1 MLLKKLVLPAA
12 CLLVLGAVG
21 CSSTAHRTEAS
32 SDYYGYRVEGT
43 GAYDNS
49 MTRTDNIE
57 NYNTTV
63 SDNAL
68 RNSSRDRTA
77 RYDEPMWSHNTTVF
91 DNALNRSDRYDR
103 VDRADASYRSD
114 VRDDAL
120 VTEDSRINSDA
131 NIAGTTASSGDVAGS
146 TTTTTTTVTNDSAP
160 GSYTS
165 MYNNGSGTAGS
176 ATTGAAAGAGM
187 SSSER
192 AAGSSVSNAAAN
204 AANAY
209 NFVEISFEPGSTGLT
224 ESAKSSI
231 QQVVSQAKSA
241 GKLDEAIV
249 MSWSDEEYPAKDVKK
264 LPKAQRDLADSRN
277 KAVKDYVK
285 SIQKMD
291 VDTYNMASQPNVL
304 SKWFNTTD
312 AKLKNS
318 LTAAGLP
325 TTADNPQYPSKASR
339 SLVLIKVE

>member
-1 MLLKKLVLPAA
+1 MLVKKVILPAA

-21 CSSTAHRTEAS
+21 CSSSVHRTEAS

-68 RNSSRDRTA
+68 RSSRERTA

-103 VDRADASYRSD
+103 TDRSAASYRSD
-114 VRDDAL
+114 VRDDSLA
-120 VTEDSRINSDA
+120 TEDSRINSDTSV
-131 NIAGTTASSGDVAGS
+131 AGSTASSGDIAGS
-146 TTTTTTTVTNDSAP
+146 TNTTTTTTVTSDAAP
-160 GSYTS
+160 GTYTS
-165 MYNNGSGTAGS
+165 MYNNGSGTTGTA
-176 ATTGAAAGAGM
+176 ATGAAGAGM
-187 SSSER
+187 STSER

-224 ESAKSSI
+224 DSAKSSI

-264 LPKAQRDLADSRN
+264 LPKAQRDLADARN

-285 SIQKMD
+285 SIQRMD

>member
-1 MLLKKLVLPAA
+1 MLVKKVILPAA

-21 CSSTAHRTEAS
+21 CSSSAHRTETN
-32 SDYYGYRVEGT
+32 SDYYGYRVEGS

-68 RNSSRDRTA
+68 RNSTREST
-77 RYDEPMWSHNTTVF
+77 RYEEPMFSHNTTVF
-91 DNALNRSDRYDR
+91 DNALNRSDRYDS
-103 VDRADASYRSD
+103 VDRSEASYRSD
-114 VRDDAL
+114 VRDRDAL

-131 NIAGTTASSGDVAGS
+131 SVSGSTSGDIAGT
-146 TTTTTTTVTNDSAP
+146 TTTTTTTVTGDSAP

-165 MYNNGSGTAGS
+165 MYNNSGSTA
-176 ATTGAAAGAGM
+176 TGAAAGATTGM

-204 AANAY
+204 TENAY

-231 QQVVSQAKSA
+231 QQVVSQAKNA

-264 LPKAQRDLADSRN
+264 LPKAQRDLADQRN

-285 SIQKMD
+285 SIQRMD

-325 TTADNPQYPSKASR
+325 TTGDSQQYPSKASH